1 MRSVNDIFEN
11 RDVIIESMGFF
22 NPLILE
28 ENNVVVTEGV
38 VGGIVEKL
46 KALFAMIKGW
56 IDKLIDFIASKFGK
70 GRKKKAGGGSDKPAD
85 SGKAKELSTAIKST
99 ESDMAKEIAEA
110 RKKVAENARKRDI
123 PACKAAIAEVKKKMS
138 QYTKTLKE
146 KQAAVT
152 GLKNATV
159 EGGSARIKLP
169 DLKNAKN
176 AVNDL
181 INDCKK
187 VMKSD
192 DPYSAFKGKSIKSYF
207 MKSERESELSI
218 KQFLEN
224 KDYQSYTYEAGQDCI
239 DQLRGYQKSVEETYK
254 ELESAAKSLPEP
266 SEAKYYAIDKPKNQ
280 QAEKLLSK
288 AKSINRMSQI
298 ALKGGV
304 AILSNYVNK
313 LTDFREKSGGIMGA
327 GDQALSAAQ
336 KDLDD
341 FRKNFIPRCRKELSD
356 LEAKLARL
364 EG

>member
-159 EGGSARIKLP
+159 EGGAARIKLP

-192 DPYSAFKGKSIKSYF
+192 DPYAAFKGKSIKSYF

-224 KDYQSYTYEAGQDCI
+224 KDYQSYTFEAGQECI
-239 DQLRGYQKSVEETYK
+239 DQLKGYQKSVEETYK
-254 ELESAAKSLPEP
+254 ELEAAAKSLPEP
-266 SEAKYYAIDKPKNQ
+266 TKDNQ
-280 QAEKLLSK
+280 TAEKLLSK
-288 AKSINRMSQI
+288 ATSINRMSQI

-304 AILSNYVNK
+304 AILSNYVKK
-313 LTDFREKSGGIMGA
+313 LTDFRDKSGGIMGA
-327 GDQALSAAQ
+327 GDQALSVAQ

-341 FRKNFIPRCRKELSD
+341 FKKNFIPKCRKELSD